1 MLTNWELEISKFVF
15 DRKKNHIIRPVDKMS
30 MRLMYSKISKYENQ
44 VLMSMLSRI
53 VEMYSPYYGDFNL
66 MSEYILQRI

>member
-44 VLMSMLSRI
+44 VLSRI